1 MAPPIPMPRPVPPR
15 RRRSAGDVLIGLL
28 AVLALAA
35 LTAGVPLALA
45 AVVGNPVHGLTLSDL
60 THELDVFTILRVLS
74 IVVWLAWLQL
84 VWCVIAEIRAA
95 VRNAGMPSQVPLA
108 GGTQLLVHRLVTA
121 ALLLV
126 TATSALA
133 PALAQHAPAPP
144 RQAPAAAAAATAGAG
159 RSARTETAVTA
170 TRPSV
175 QKYYVV
181 APPVGRYHESLW
193 EIAQNHLGD
202 GRRYGEIFEL
212 NSDRL
217 QPDGSRL
224 TISSLIRPGW
234 VLFLPAD
241 AHGPGVHVVAP
252 DQSPP
257 AAGADAHHAAA
268 GGAAPHAEAGAPAD
282 TAGSGGGALGSG
294 AAGGLAATGV
304 HAPPVSPGYGL
315 GWADDL
321 AVASLLAAG
330 VLAALGRRRRV
341 QLWQRAFGCQIA
353 APEPEAAA
361 AEAALRLGAHEP
373 STRLLDLGLRQLG
386 RELGRAGRIPP
397 TVLAA
402 CIGTGSLDLWIAPV
416 DHSAPAPWTAVD
428 DGAVWRLPWA
438 ALEHLD
444 PDLVADT
451 VAPFPGLVSIGT
463 DSGGR
468 VLVDL
473 EAAHGLISISGPPQA
488 VTAALSAMA
497 VELATN
503 RWSDHM
509 KITLVGFGADLTL
522 LAPDRITA
530 VPALADAL
538 GDLEARAAAVADA
551 LAASG
556 VGSVL
561 TGRSRGVH
569 REAWTP
575 HYLIMATPPTPEEQ
589 RRLLALAQVR
599 HAAAAGYVVA
609 GEVPG
614 AAWTWQLSDAGQ
626 LIADPLGLD
635 VRAQLLPPRQHA
647 AVVELFAT
655 AQRAAGPEL
664 DPLPPSTVPPAQLVP
679 GSVMPVEV
687 TLLGPLS
694 VRAPGVV
701 DPDRLPVLT
710 ELVAFL
716 AAHPGGVHPT
726 VLSGAIW
733 PRGVSA
739 EVRDNALRRARE
751 WLGTDAAGRPHLQS
765 DPAGRLG
772 LGDGVRVDWQVFG
785 ALAGLAARAGDPA
798 AEQGYLTRA
807 LSLVGG
813 QLMTGRPPGRYAWL
827 ATDGLE
833 YEVAARVA
841 DAAHRLATLRLAGGD
856 ARGAMDAAR
865 TGLRLAYADEL
876 LWRDL
881 LRGADATGDQKL
893 VRAVVDGVYSRIALD
908 EVLPRLAPETEAL
921 IDEIC
926 PSWRASVA

>member
-1 MAPPIPMPRPVPPR
+1 MAPPIPMPRPAPPR
-15 RRRSAGDVLIGLL
+15 RRRSAGDVIIGLL
-28 AVLALAA
+28 AVIALAA

-45 AVVGNPVHGLTLSDL
+45 AVVGNPVQGLNLSDL
-60 THELDVFTILRVLS
+60 TRQLDVFTILRVLS

-84 VWCVIAEIRAA
+84 VWCVIAEVRAA

-126 TATSALA
+126 TAASVLA
-133 PALAQHAPAPP
+133 PALAHHAPAPP
-144 RQAPAAAAAATAGAG
+144 RQAPAAAAATPGAG

-181 APPVGRYHESLW
+181 DPPVGRYHESLW

-212 NSDRL
+212 NSGRL

-241 AHGPGVHVVAP
+241 AQGPGVHVVAP
-252 DQSPP
+252 DQTQP

-268 GGAAPHAEAGAPAD
+268 GGLAPHAE
-282 TAGSGGGALGSG
+282 TGAL
-294 AAGGLAATGV
+294 AGGLAAAAA
-304 HAPPVSPGYGL
+304 HAAPVSHGYGL

-321 AVASLLAAG
+321 AAASLLAAG

-373 STRLLDLGLRQLG
+373 STRLLDLGLRQLC
-386 RELGRAGRIPP
+386 RELGLAGRIPP

-402 CIGTGSLDLWIAPV
+402 CIGEDSLDLWIAPV

-428 DGAVWRLPWA
+428 DGAIWRLPWA
-438 ALEHLD
+438 ALAHLD
-444 PDLVADT
+444 PGLVSDT
-451 VAPFPGLVSIGT
+451 AAPFPGLVSIGT

-473 EAAHGLISISGPPQA
+473 EAAHGLVSISGPAQA

-509 KITLVGFGADLTL
+509 KITLVGFGADLAL

-538 GDLEARAAAVADA
+538 GELEARATAVAGA

-561 TGRSRGVH
+561 TGRSRGVN

-589 RRLLALAQVR
+589 QRLLALAQVR

-614 AAWTWQLSDAGQ
+614 AAWTWRLSGEGQ
-626 LIADPLGLD
+626 LVADPLGLD
-635 VRAQLLPPRQHA
+635 VQAQLLPPRQHA

-694 VRAPGVV
+694 VRAPGIV

-739 EVRDNALRRARE
+739 EVRDTTLSRAKE
-751 WLGTDAAGRPHLQS
+751 WLGTDDAGRPHLQA
-765 DPAGRLG
+765 DPAGRLR
-772 LGDGVRVDWQVFG
+772 LGDGVRVDWPVFS
-785 ALAGLAARAGDPA
+785 ALTGLAVRAGDPA
-798 AEQGYLTRA
+798 GEEGYLARA

-813 QLMTGRPPGRYAWL
+813 QLMTGRPRAGTPGWPPTAWS
-827 ATDGLE
+827 TRSRPGSP
-833 YEVAARVA
+833 
-841 DAAHRLATLRLAGGD
+841 TP
-856 ARGAMDAAR
+856 R
-865 TGLRLAYADEL
+865 TGWPRCG
-876 LWRDL
+876 WRAATP
-881 LRGADATGDQKL
+881 GAPWTPPAPACAWPTPTSSCGATCC
-893 VRAVVDGVYSRIALD
+893 AVPTPPATRSWSGPSWTASTPASPWTRCCPGS
-908 EVLPRLAPETEAL
+908 LPRPR
-921 IDEIC
+921 
-926 PSWRASVA
+926 P